1 MAIWEK
7 DRDNGTLQCPCY
19 HQYIFKN
26 MPLTSLHIDLV
37 QDTFIM
43 EKKCLKP
50 HSYNQTLKICF

>member
-7 DRDNGTLQCPCY
+7 DRDNGTWQCPCY

-37 QDTFIM
+37 QDTFAM
-43 EKKCLKP
+43 EKKMFKT
-50 HSYNQTLKICF
+50 SFI